1 MNILSID
8 PGPTHS
14 AWVRIESGI
23 PVASNW
29 RENQSVLFDVEAMSD
44 MLEGHLVIEKV
55 MNYGMTVGESVFETV
70 FWTGR
75 FAEAWGNSFTRITR
89 GEVKDAMCH
98 DQKATKANVN
108 QAVRDHYD
116 TINPVGTKKNQ
127 GPLYEFQ
134 HAGPKGANPHRWDAL
149 AVGLTYLEQQ
159 KLTPTVSQ

>member
-1 MNILSID
+1 MNILAID

-44 MLEGHLVIEKV
+44 MLQGHLVIEKV

-75 FAEAWGNSFTRITR
+75 FAEAWGSSFTRITR

-98 DQKATKANVN
+98 DRKATKANVN
-108 QAVRDHYD
+108 QAIRDRFDIH
-116 TINPVGTKKNQ
+116 NPVGTKKSQ

-149 AVGLTYLEQQ
+149 AVGLTYLIQEGY
-159 KLTPTVSQ
+159 LDA